1 MSGRKT
7 AGIVL
12 MVAFTGA
19 FVMWTLQPP
28 TAASGGIAGMAIS
41 ALLCLGTF
49 LAWRFLVW
57 DGSRKNL

>member
-12 MVAFTGA
+12 MVAFAGA
-19 FVMWTLQPP
+19 FVMWTLQPATP
-28 TAASGGIAGMAIS
+28 ASSGIAGMAIS
-41 ALLCLGTF
+41 ALLGLGIF

-57 DGSRKNL
+57 DGLQKKL